1 MAELLDRISSAE
13 LTEWMAYFKLEPFG
27 TEVDMLG
34 HAITSATI
42 ANTNRAKGHKAFE
55 PSDFMPDFEKESKS
69 QSTEEMIQFA
79 EYMTAMM
86 GGKDKRK

>member
-1 MAELLDRISSAE
+1 
-13 LTEWMAYFKLEPFG
+13 
-27 TEVDMLG
+27 MLG

-42 ANTNRAKGHKAFE
+42 ANANRGKNQKAYK
-55 PSDFMPDFEKESKS
+55 PADFMPDFEKANKT

-79 EYMTAMM
+79 EYMTAVL